1 MHYIGEIWG
10 GFFTTRQFSLLSTLM
25 RRIIHQ
31 WKALA
36 LNFQNLKT
44 IFQSDFWFVNKRK
57 KTVFRAFF
65 KKIDPANSSGMYIHE
80 KTLYIR

>member
-44 IFQSDFWFVNKRK
+44 IFQYDFWFVNKRK
-57 KTVFRAFF
+57 KTVLRAFL
-65 KKIDPANSSGMYIHE
+65 KISHGQIPSGMYIHE